1 MVHVIGPDPRLQR
14 VYFCLI
20 ELNAAIC
27 AAAFGNRFRQKGNRR
42 VNPLVFGIVAEAH
55 DFQALFLIGLTRRDI
70 AAFDITAR
78 TGDVRAISGAD
89 ARLPFDAVPVPHEP

>member
-20 ELNAAIC
+20 KLNAAIS
-27 AAAFGNRFRQKGNRR
+27 ATAFGNGFCQKGNRR
-42 VNPLVFGIVAEAH
+42 VNPLVFGIIAEAH
-55 DFQALFLIGLTRRDI
+55 DFQALFLVGLTRGHI

-78 TGDVRAISGAD
+78 TGDMRAISGAQ
-89 ARLPFDAVPVPHEP
+89 ARLAFDAVPVPGQP

>member
-27 AAAFGNRFRQKGNRR
+27 AAAFGNGFCQKGNGR
-42 VNPLVFGIVAEAH
+42 VDALVFGIVAEAH
-55 DFQALFLIGLTRRDI
+55 DFQALFLIGLTRCHVATFDI
-70 AAFDITAR
+70 AAR
-78 TGDVRAISGAD
+78 TGYMRPISGAQ
-89 ARLPFDAVPVPHEP
+89 ARLAFDAVPVPGQP